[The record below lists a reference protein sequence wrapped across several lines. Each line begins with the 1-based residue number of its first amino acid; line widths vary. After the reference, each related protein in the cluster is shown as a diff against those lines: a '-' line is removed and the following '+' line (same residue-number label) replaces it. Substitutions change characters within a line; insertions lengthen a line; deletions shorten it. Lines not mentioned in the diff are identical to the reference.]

1 VPSKKSAGRREK
13 RRSNCPASFSLDL
26 LGDRWTMLVVRD
38 LLLHGKRRY
47 REFLDSEEGIATNIL
62 ADRLARLERWEIVTS
77 QPDPENG
84 RQKLY
89 EPTAR
94 GLDLAPLLLELIIW
108 GGTHDPDTAASEGWI
123 RSAKR
128 DRKKAVERL
137 RTGAETPG

>member
-1 VPSKKSAGRREK
+1 
-13 RRSNCPASFSLDL
+13 
-26 LGDRWTMLVVRD
+26 MLVVRD

-47 REFLDSEEGIATNIL
+47 QEFLDSEEGIATNIL
-62 ADRLARLERWEIVTS
+62 ADRLSRLERWEIVTS

-84 RQKLY
+84 RKKIY
-89 EPTAR
+89 EPTPR

-128 DRKKAVERL
+128 DRKKTVERL
-137 RTGAETPG
+137 RAGVEKPR